1 MSTGTLSRK
10 CERSKSLCLQAKKK
24 KKKKRCQLSSAHLW
38 ITAQPRVLPWRCASP
53 SASHLPGKALRES
66 VEGAGFCLPE
76 RLRRIKPSEEQTAA
90 PPCSA
95 SAPRGRRLLSEEVFL
110 ADVAT
115 AAPAPG
121 GSLFAPESQLTKN
134 SSQTRLEEPEPPPRG
149 SPAGLSGEMEPLSRG
164 PRCARGEAGDRNNPR
179 AHRSAQ
185 GMAQFPGGK
194 EETGHPPKPLPA
206 LIRTRIV
213 PQTHPKTWSSERR
226 THPSSHSSTNV
237 VFERSLCCK
246 AG

>member
-38 ITAQPRVLPWRCASP
+38 ITAQPRVLPWCCASP

-121 GSLFAPESQLTKN
+121 GSLFAPESQLPKTLPKHVWRSRSRRLGGSQRGFLGRWSRSRVAPDVLEVRQETEITLGLIALPKEWH
-134 SSQTRLEEPEPPPRG
+134 SSL
-149 SPAGLSGEMEPLSRG
+149 GERRKPG
-164 PRCARGEAGDRNNPR
+164 T
-179 AHRSAQ
+179 HRSLSLPSS
-185 GMAQFPGGK
+185 GLESSPRP
-194 EETGHPPKPLPA
+194 TPKPGA
-206 LIRTRIV
+206 L
-213 PQTHPKTWSSERR
+213 S
-226 THPSSHSSTNV
+226 
-237 VFERSLCCK
+237 
-246 AG
+246 A

>member
-1 MSTGTLSRK
+1 M
-10 CERSKSLCLQAKKK
+10 
-24 KKKKRCQLSSAHLW
+24 
-38 ITAQPRVLPWRCASP
+38 
-53 SASHLPGKALRES
+53 
-66 VEGAGFCLPE
+66 EGAGFCLPE

-95 SAPRGRRLLSEEVFL
+95 SAPRGRRLLSEEVFWQMWPQQPRPPVVLCLLRSLSYQKLFPNTSGGAGAAASGDPSGAFWGDGAAL
-110 ADVAT
+110 AW
-115 AAPAPG
+115 PQMC
-121 GSLFAPESQLTKN
+121 S
-134 SSQTRLEEPEPPPRG
+134 R
-149 SPAGLSGEMEPLSRG
+149 LSGGMEPLSLG

-213 PQTHPKTWSSERR
+213 PQTHPKTWSSERL